1 MQEYKIKLGTPKI
14 KDLDSICVV
23 LENCDVVEF
32 FQNEIEEMDLV
43 FETELELS
51 GGDIIRKLKSGLL
64 KISIKEKYN
73 MRRMPLI
80 GMPNR
85 RKRPKTEELLERL
98 QGVCDIT
105 WLEITNADDY
115 WRETIEVPYEELE
128 DDETGKFIALTVCS
142 SARIDSD
149 GKLVILMGDKS
160 EYIPE

>member
-1 MQEYKIKLGTPKI
+1 MQEYKIKLETPNI
-14 KDLDSICVV
+14 KEIESICIV

-43 FETELELS
+43 FEAELELS
-51 GGDIIRKLKSGLL
+51 GGGIIRKLKSGLL

-85 RKRPKTEELLERL
+85 RKCPKTEELLERL
-98 QGVCDIT
+98 QGACDIT
-105 WLEITNADDY
+105 WLEITNADDH

-128 DDETGKFIALTVCS
+128 DDETGEFIALTVCS

>member
-1 MQEYKIKLGTPKI
+1 
-14 KDLDSICVV
+14 
-23 LENCDVVEF
+23 
-32 FQNEIEEMDLV
+32 MDLV

-51 GGDIIRKLKSGLL
+51 GGGIIRKLKSGLL
-64 KISIKEKYN
+64 KISTKEKYN

-85 RKRPKTEELLERL
+85 RKRPKTEELLERF
-98 QGVCDIT
+98 
-105 WLEITNADDY
+105 

-128 DDETGKFIALTVCS
+128 DDETGEFIALTVCS

-149 GKLVILMGDKS
+149 GKLFILMGDKS